1 LSDNVVVMFQ
11 RKHLRPP
18 GGRAKLAS
26 RQVLSSGI
34 GMRDRPAG
42 QGRSV
47 ALALLCSV
55 APVLEPC
62 REAPIRGHPPT
73 HEEWNL
79 AVGSQTKEVR
89 FQRWLQPGKWV
100 VGYEPMWTPNAILIR
115 PKPSIFDTLQVGWK
129 DIARLERL
137 EGDGSPWRGMAI
149 GAAIGT
155 AGLVTGVLICIAR
168 SEPGFGGGLGCV
180 YIGVLSSVL
189 IPLAAGIGA
198 SVTSPKWVPTYCSGD
213 LE

>member
-1 LSDNVVVMFQ
+1 MSYPITI
-11 RKHLRPP
+11 LR
-18 GGRAKLAS
+18 RE
-26 RQVLSSGI
+26 
-34 GMRDRPAG
+34 RPAAAG
-42 QGRSV
+42 KSV

-62 REAPIRGHPPT
+62 REAPIRGHPPS
-73 HEEWNL
+73 HEEWL

-89 FQRWLQPGKWV
+89 FQRWLEPGKWV

-137 EGDGSPWRGMAI
+137 EGDGSPWGGMAL

-155 AGLVTGVLICIAR
+155 AGVVTGVLICLAG
-168 SEPGFGGGLGCV
+168 SEPGRGELSESLGCL
-180 YIGVLSSVL
+180 YFGVLSSL
-189 IPLAAGIGA
+189 LIIPLAAGIGA
-198 SVTSPKWVPTYCSGD
+198 SVTSPDWVPTYCGGV
-213 LE
+213 E